1 MASARLTELQLEI
14 MRILWARDG
23 ATVGEVHA
31 ALRERRLAQATIA
44 TLLRRMEA
52 KGAVTHDK
60 QGRQFVY
67 RARITEP
74 QARRSLV
81 SEVADRLFKDQVP
94 ALINYLLA
102 QRKIGAE
109 ELAEVKAL
117 IEAKEREGRKR

>member
-1 MASARLTELQLEI
+1 MAGPRLTELQLEI
-14 MRILWARDG
+14 MHVLWARDG

-31 ALRERRLAQATIA
+31 AMRAHRLAQATIA

-60 QGRQFVY
+60 LGRQFVY
-67 RARITEP
+67 RACITE
-74 QARRSLV
+74 QEARRSLV
-81 SEVADRLFKDQVP
+81 AEVAERLFSDQVP
-94 ALINYLLA
+94 ALISYLLA